1 MLSYARRDSMQP
13 TSWEVSV
20 DHEHLS
26 CHRETDVGLAQLP
39 DGNCLFRSVY
49 PFIGLKNPRG
59 YADASF
65 SGCLERSPTS
75 CMGLRRCILPSAM
88 RCGPIARYTL
98 AAVSDW
104 K

>member
-49 PFIGLKNPRG
+49 TVTG
-59 YADASF
+59 
-65 SGCLERSPTS
+65 
-75 CMGLRRCILPSAM
+75 
-88 RCGPIARYTL
+88 
-98 AAVSDW
+98 
-104 K
+104 